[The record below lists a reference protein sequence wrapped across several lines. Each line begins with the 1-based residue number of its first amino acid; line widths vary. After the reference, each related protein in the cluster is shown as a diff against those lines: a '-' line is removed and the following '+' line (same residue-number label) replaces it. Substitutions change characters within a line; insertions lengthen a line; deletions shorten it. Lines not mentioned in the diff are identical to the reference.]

1 MLHTETVAPST
12 LELLNRLMSD
22 QLFQDFRL
30 VGGTSLSLQIGHRIS
45 IDLDLFSDTAFD
57 EISLKIHLE
66 KDYNLITEFLARE
79 TVKGEISGVQIDC
92 IAHKYKWLSP
102 ATTIGNIRLA
112 SLEDIAAMKLNA
124 ITGNGT
130 RIKDFIDIA
139 YLSSIFSFNQMLDFY
154 NLKYNSSTLMPM
166 KAITYF
172 DDINFKEPIKM
183 INGNFS
189 WKIISK
195 RLELMQRHS
204 SKRFPIL

>member
-22 QLFQDFRL
+22 QLFQDF
-30 VGGTSLSLQIGHRIS
+30 
-45 IDLDLFSDTAFD
+45 
-57 EISLKIHLE
+57 
-66 KDYNLITEFLARE
+66 
-79 TVKGEISGVQIDC
+79 
-92 IAHKYKWLSP
+92 
-102 ATTIGNIRLA
+102 RLA